1 MTTAVAIVGRPNVG
15 KSTLFNRLVGGRV
28 AITLREPGVTRDRLI
43 RTASWQDREFLVI
56 DTGGYVPDAE
66 EQIQQEITRQV
77 ELALN
82 EAAVIILVVD
92 GTTGLLPLDEEL
104 ASRLR
109 AQGRRFLLAVNKCDK
124 RRQFDE
130 TEFYRLGAERVFTI
144 SAEHGTGVDELLDA
158 VIAELP
164 PVKLS
169 APTGLALAILGRPNV
184 GKSTLLNQLL
194 GRERAIV
201 TPVPGTTRDLI
212 EETFKFEG
220 ETFQIVDTAG
230 IRRRTK
236 IEQPVEYYSVQRA
249 IDAINR
255 CDIALVVIDATEGPT
270 AQDKRI
276 INLVTDRDKGLV
288 IIANKTDLIPREL
301 KKKVEEYITRNL
313 EFVSYAPLVYTCA
326 LRGKG
331 VWDAVRQAKAVYH
344 SGAMRISSRFLRET
358 ILAQLK
364 ENPPAPGCFVLG
376 LSQTGIRPPV
386 FRLRVSRP
394 EAVKSRYQRYV
405 LNLIRNQ
412 FRFTGY
418 PLRLK
423 LTD

>member
-1 MTTAVAIVGRPNVG
+1 
-15 KSTLFNRLVGGRV
+15 LVG
-28 AITLREPGVTRDRLI
+28 DC
-43 RTASWQDREFLVI
+43 
-56 DTGGYVPDAE
+56 
-66 EQIQQEITRQV
+66 
-77 ELALN
+77 
-82 EAAVIILVVD
+82 
-92 GTTGLLPLDEEL
+92 TTGLLPLDEEL

-109 AQGRRFLLAVNKCDK
+109 AQGRKFLLAVNKCDK

-130 TEFYRLGAERVFTI
+130 TEFYRLGAERVFVI

-158 VIAELP
+158 VIAGLP

-184 GKSTLLNQLL
+184 GKSTILNQLL

-212 EETFKFEG
+212 EETFDFEG
-220 ETFQIVDTAG
+220 ETFRIVDTAG

-276 INLVTDRDKGLV
+276 INLVTRRDKGLV
-288 IIANKTDLIPREL
+288 IIANKIDLIPREL

-326 LRGKG
+326 IRGKG
-331 VWDAVRQAKAVYH
+331 VRDAVRQAKAVYH

-364 ENPPAPGCFVLG
+364 ENPPAPG
-376 LSQTGIRPPV
+376 
-386 FRLRVSRP
+386 
-394 EAVKSRYQRYV
+394 
-405 LNLIRNQ
+405 
-412 FRFTGY
+412 
-418 PLRLK
+418 
-423 LTD
+423 